1 MNRQEVYNIYIGLKD
16 KETLLKEVS
25 YEEFI
30 EILSNICTGYNIG
43 FSAKT
48 MNGGYLNDM
57 GEYILEE
64 SLELTL
70 VGANEEQVMNIA
82 NTLKEKVNQESI
94 IVTKTVCDTYIIK

>member
-1 MNRQEVYNIYIGLKD
+1 MKSQEVYNIYIGLKD
-16 KETLLKEVS
+16 KETLLKEVT

-30 EILSNICTGYNIG
+30 EMISHICTAYNIG
-43 FSAKT
+43 FSVKT
-48 MNGGYLNDM
+48 MNGGYLSDV
-57 GEYILEE
+57 GKYILEE

-82 NTLKEKVNQESI
+82 NTLKEKFNQESI